1 MANQILMMSRQED
14 QVDHLNIIQCRQI
27 PLDEILKTQTGVER
41 TLLAR
46 AILTRT
52 IPSPRITLEDQ
63 GSLNQ
68 TKTDQT

>member
-1 MANQILMMSRQED
+1 MSRQED
-14 QVDHLNIIQCRQI
+14 QVDHLNIIQWQI
-27 PLDEILKTQTGVER
+27 PLDEILKTQSGVER
-41 TLLAR
+41 NLLAR

-52 IPSPRITLEDQ
+52 IPSPRITPEDQ